1 MNVPIHLPPEQF
13 AALFPFHL
21 LLDSELKITAAGET
35 LQRLF
40 QPRQLI
46 GSLLSEQFQI
56 SRPRCTLTFESLQT
70 QIHCLF
76 LLQSLH
82 GPIQLKGQL
91 LVLEDCHSLLF
102 VGSPWLTDIADL
114 KNSGLSLNDFPLH
127 DSVSDFLVLLQTKNT
142 ALAESQKLTRQLTRQ
157 RAELR
162 STSSR
167 LRTLIENIQ
176 AGVLVEDENRS
187 IVLVN
192 QAFCQLFAIPVPL
205 ENLQG
210 MNCHECG
217 ECSKDL
223 FLDPQ
228 GFLDGIDLILQEGRL
243 VVNEELQLRD
253 GRVLERDY
261 VPIVGDGNF
270 YGHLWQYRDV
280 TARKQAENAVK
291 ASEQRLKLALDA
303 VEEGLWD
310 WNLVTGEIYR
320 SDRWYEMLGYC
331 ARDLADRNQLREQL
345 VHPDDLAAMKNL
357 LSAHL
362 NNQTPLYECEARMR
376 TRSGGW
382 LWILDRGRV
391 VSRDREGNPLRMVGT
406 HLDITERKQAEEAL
420 QQQYKRVVLLKQLT
434 EKVRQ
439 SLQPEE
445 ILKTTV
451 QEVQQLLQCDRVLI
465 FQLDADG
472 SGTVVQE
479 AVVPGWTI
487 TLGQDIN
494 DPCLRMG
501 YLDYYR
507 SGRITAI
514 ADLEQANFQP
524 CHREFLQQFQVRAN
538 LVVPILVRQ
547 ELWGLLIVHQC
558 SQPRQWTELELDL
571 LKHLADQ
578 MGVALT
584 QAHLLEQETRNAYL
598 LTRQNEEL
606 TAAKHAA
613 EVANAAKS
621 NFLAI
626 VSHEIRTPM
635 NAVIGMSGLL
645 LDTCLTPEQFDYVE
659 TIRNSSDTL
668 LTIIN
673 DILDFSKIES
683 GKLELEEQPFDLRIC
698 IEEALDLLAPQ
709 AASKGLDLVY
719 FIDPHLPTQ
728 IIGDITRLR
737 QILWNLLS
745 NAVKFTAMGEVV
757 ISVQGRE
764 LEFYPPFISTY
775 EIQFAVQD
783 TGVGIAREQMER
795 LFKPFSQGD
804 ASMTR
809 RYGGTGLGLA
819 ISKRLSELM
828 RGRMW
833 VASQEGKGSTFY
845 FTVIVQVDQSASQ
858 AAAIP
863 LPELQDKSVLLFS
876 GNASLR
882 RSLTLQMQGL
892 GLQVQ
897 TADGVGTVLHEL
909 HRQNHFDLAI
919 LDIDLPGFQPA
930 QLASQIHGIPDHCC
944 LPLVML
950 SAKGKSALEI
960 KQVSTEFSA
969 FLNKPVRHYQLTNTL
984 IQIVQGGYT
993 IDPKATIPSF
1003 SRLPITIPPESEVSL
1018 AQTLPLRILLVEDIA
1033 VNQKIAL
1040 QLLQRLGY
1048 RADVANNGLEA
1059 LEALQRQVYDVIFM
1073 DVQMPEMDGLETT
1086 QHIRQDLQLST
1097 QPWIIAMTA
1106 HARAEDRQAC
1116 LHIGMNDYI
1125 SKPLRLETLRQ
1136 VLEQYQAPP
1145 GQVPPQTLP
1154 SISVPNPAVP
1164 PAQPSLA
1171 ASTGEAPP
1179 IDQPAIAPQIWQQL
1193 NAMGGEATQ
1202 EMLKELIEMY
1212 QEDGE
1217 KLIGA
1222 IKEALQSGDRVKL
1235 RQSAHAL
1242 RSPSASLGALVLA
1255 GLCQTLEETES
1266 QILLERAPQFI
1277 AQLEAEFNRAVASL
1291 QRLCLEQGN
1300 SLHPHS

>member
-40 QPRQLI
+40 HPHQLV

-70 QIHCLF
+70 QLHSLF

-82 GPIQLKGQL
+82 GSTQLKGQL
-91 LVLEDCHSLLF
+91 LVLEECHSLLF
-102 VGSPWLTDIADL
+102 VGSPWITDIADL

-192 QAFCQLFAIPVPL
+192 QAFCQLFAIPLPP

-217 ECSKDL
+217 DCSKDL
-223 FLDPQ
+223 FFDPQ
-228 GFLDGIDLILQEGRL
+228 DFLEGVDLILQEGRI

-331 ARDLADRNQLREQL
+331 ARDLANQTQLREQL
-345 VHPDDLAAMKNL
+345 VHPDDLPAMKNL

-362 NNQTPLYECEARMR
+362 SNQTPLYECEARMR

-439 SLQPEE
+439 SLQLEE

-451 QEVQQLLQCDRVLI
+451 EEVQQLLQCDRVLI
-465 FQLDADG
+465 FQLEADG
-472 SGTVVQE
+472 LGTVVQE

-494 DPCLRMG
+494 DPCLKVG

-507 SGRITAI
+507 SGKITAI

-635 NAVIGMSGLL
+635 NAVIGMTGLL
-645 LDTCLTPEQFDYVE
+645 LDTALNPEQLDYAE
-659 TIRNSSDTL
+659 TIRNSCGTL

-709 AASKGLDLVY
+709 AASKGLELLY
-719 FIDPHLPTQ
+719 FLDPHLPTQ
-728 IIGDITRLR
+728 IISDVTRLR

-745 NAVKFTAMGEVV
+745 NAVKFTATGEVV
-757 ISVQGRE
+757 VTVQGRE
-764 LEFYPPFISTY
+764 LDFCPPLTSTY

-783 TGVGIAREQMER
+783 TGIGIPREQMER

-804 ASMTR
+804 VSMTR

-819 ISKRLSELM
+819 ISMRLSELM

-833 VASQEGKGSTFY
+833 VSSQVGKGSTFY

-858 AAAIP
+858 AAALP
-863 LPELQDKSVLLFS
+863 LPALQDKSILLLS

-882 RSLTLQMQGL
+882 QSLTLQMQAL

-897 TADGVGTVLHEL
+897 TANSVDTALYWL
-909 HRQNHFDLAI
+909 RRQQNIDLAI
-919 LDIDLPGFQPA
+919 LDIDLPQIQPA
-930 QLASQIHGIPDHCC
+930 QVASQIHGMPNYRF

-950 SAKGKSALEI
+950 STKAKSALEI
-960 KQVSTEFSA
+960 KQVATEFSA
-969 FLNKPVRHYQLTNTL
+969 FLNKPVRHYQLLNTL
-984 IQIVQGGYT
+984 IQVLQKGPT
-993 IDPKATIPSF
+993 TLDPKSTIPSF
-1003 SRLPITIPPESEVSL
+1003 SRFPIPITTEPELSL
-1018 AQTLPLRILLVEDIA
+1018 AQTLPLRILLVEDIV

-1086 QHIRQDLQLST
+1086 QHIRQDLQLRS

-1116 LHIGMNDYI
+1116 LQIGMNDYI
-1125 SKPLRLETLRQ
+1125 SKPIRLETLKQ

-1154 SISVPNPAVP
+1154 STFAPNPAVS
-1164 PAQPSLA
+1164 PAPPSLA
-1171 ASTGEAPP
+1171 ASTGDPP
-1179 IDQPAIAPQIWQQL
+1179 AIDQPAIDPQIWQQL

-1202 EMLKELIEMY
+1202 EMLKELIKMY

-1217 KLIGA
+1217 KLLGA
-1222 IKEALQSGDRVKL
+1222 LKEALQSRDQVKL
-1235 RQSAHAL
+1235 RKSAHAL

-1255 GLCQTLEETES
+1255 ELCKTLEEAES

-1277 AQLEAEFNRAVASL
+1277 AQLEAEFNRAVVSL
-1291 QRLCLEQGN
+1291 QRLCLEQG
-1300 SLHPHS
+1300 